1 MLSRAPSTQAF
12 PTANLRNEF
21 QALLLLAVP
30 VVLSELGW
38 MAMSIVDT
46 IMVGRLSPAAI
57 GAVGISSAIF
67 YTPALF
73 GIGLLLGLDTLVAQ
87 AYGRGDYDD
96 CHRALAQGVY
106 LAIAYAPIAML
117 LVGFAPYL
125 FPLLGITEAVRA
137 PAREYIQL
145 LKYSALPLLIY
156 VAFRRYLQGVGKVRP
171 VTFALISA
179 NLVNWFGNWVLIYG
193 KFGLPA
199 MGVRGS
205 ALSTVGARTYM
216 AGVLVWW
223 AWKHERD
230 RGHPLF
236 AHWPGVRLAQF
247 RRLLHLGW
255 PAASQLLFEVG
266 AFSVATLMAGRLSP
280 DILAAHQIVLNSASL
295 TYMVPLGVSAA
306 AAISVGHAVGA
317 GDRALAR
324 RSGSMAI
331 SIGGVSM
338 AVAAAAFL
346 IIPRF
351 LVHIYTH
358 DSATVAVGV
367 KLLAVAAVF
376 QVFDGIQGV
385 ATGAM
390 RGLGKTRG
398 PMLVNLVAYGVI
410 GLPIGYFLCF
420 RTHWGI
426 YGLWSGL
433 TLALIFAAGVVLA
446 LWLKEFKVKPITP

>member
-1 MLSRAPSTQAF
+1 MFPPAPVTPLSTRTRFRSELA
-12 PTANLRNEF
+12 
-21 QALLLLAVP
+21 ALLLLAVP

-38 MAMSIVDT
+38 MAMSVVDT

-67 YTPALF
+67 YTPTLF

-87 AYGRGDYDD
+87 AFGRGDFDD

-106 LAIAYAPIAML
+106 LAIAYTPVAML
-117 LVGFAPYL
+117 IVGFAPHL
-125 FPLLGITEAVRA
+125 FPLLHITEAVRV
-137 PAREYIQL
+137 PANQYLSL
-145 LKYSALPLLIY
+145 LNLSALPLLIY

-205 ALSTVGARTYM
+205 ALSTCVARTYM

-236 AHWPGVRLAQF
+236 AHWPGLRPAQL
-247 RRLLHLGW
+247 RRLLQLGW

-266 AFSVATLMAGRLSP
+266 AFSLATLLAGRLSP
-280 DILAAHQIVLNSASL
+280 DILAAHQIVLNSASV
-295 TYMVPLGVSAA
+295 TYMVPLGFSAA
-306 AAISVGHAVGA
+306 SAISVGHAIGA

-331 SIGGVSM
+331 ALGAVFM
-338 AVAAAAFL
+338 ALAATAFL
-346 IIPRF
+346 TIPR
-351 LVHIYTH
+351 LLLHVYTH
-358 DSATVAVGV
+358 DPQTVAVGV
-367 KLLAVAAVF
+367 RLLAVAAIF
-376 QVFDGIQGV
+376 QVFDGIQGIG
-385 ATGAM
+385 TGAL

-398 PMLVNLVAYGVI
+398 PMVVNLVAYGVI
-410 GLPIGYFLCF
+410 GLPLGYVLCF
-420 RTHWGI
+420 LTPLGI
-426 YGLWSGL
+426 YGLWGGL
-433 TLALIFAAGVVLA
+433 TLALIFAAGMVLSQ
-446 LWLKEFKVKPITP
+446 WLKQSRVP